1 MKKISIYLILALVG
15 IFTYSCDPTE
25 DRSLIED
32 NFENAGTP
40 ISKEELLAALEV
52 SQPLPN
58 VEGVVEGD
66 QYIVV
71 NNKRKDIGGTWVLEL
86 ANGTKTSKSD
96 YDTIVSTE
104 NGILKLYYQGVSAGK
119 IVKTDPILV
128 TVTNVFDIYEQY
140 LTGAENKADA
150 AATKTWE
157 FVANKV
163 GDVCYMGAHGAWKYE
178 VDIWAS
184 GIRWWA
190 QKTADA
196 VAGETMVFG
205 YDSHTFKVYNAD
217 GTEKAS
223 GGFSFTH
230 DEVEAGILGELT
242 TTVPILGSR
251 FDESGQAS
259 TGSNTYWIMELG
271 NDNLVIYHT
280 SKLTGGVDWSD
291 SGWWAFYKAKN

>member
-1 MKKISIYLILALVG
+1 MKKISVYLILALVG
-15 IFTYSCDPTE
+15 IFTYSCDPAE
-25 DRSLIED
+25 DRSLIEE

-128 TVTNVFDIYEQY
+128 TVTNVFDEYERI
-140 LTGAENKADA
+140 LSGAADKSDKTAKKTWKFMEATGALYTGMYGN
-150 AATKTWE
+150 
-157 FVANKV
+157 
-163 GDVCYMGAHGAWKYE
+163 WKYYDPVPNQNSWGTIDTE
-178 VDIWAS
+178 TVPEQTMTFEYDRHKMTTYLAS
-184 GIRWWA
+184 G
-190 QKTADA
+190 A
-196 VAGETMVFG
+196 VSE
-205 YDSHTFKVYNAD
+205 
-217 GTEKAS
+217 E
-223 GGFSFTH
+223 GGWSFTH
-230 DEVEAGILGELT
+230 DTPEGVKGELI
-242 TTVPILGSR
+242 TTVPVIGTSFSR
-251 FDESGQAS
+251 DAWSGVD
-259 TGSNTYWIMELG
+259 TPYWIVSISEDL
-271 NDNLVIYHT
+271 LVLCFPSTYN
-280 SKLTGGVDWSD
+280 KPADVEDWD
-291 SGWWAFYKAKN
+291 IHAMYFFLVPEK